1 VTALDFVAAGIIVL
15 SLALLP
21 ISLSSYRRTGNA
33 KILYTFVAF
42 LAFFLVGVV
51 IFFFEFTP
59 DADPETTLGAVGVL
73 NLFVLLL
80 MYFAT
85 LKR

>member
-1 VTALDFVAAGIIVL
+1 MAALDFVAAGIIVL

-21 ISLSSYRRTGNA
+21 ISLNSYRRTGNA

-42 LAFFLVGVV
+42 LVFFFVGVV
-51 IFFFEFTP
+51 LFFYEFTP
-59 DADPETTLGAVGVL
+59 ESDPESYLAAVGLL
-73 NLFVLLL
+73 NLLVLLL
-80 MYFAT
+80 LYFAT